1 VNGLFLKAVFAFLA
15 LPGTVAF
22 AVPLLLLTPA
32 TPRPF
37 AIWGVP
43 LIAAG
48 SFFLLWCVREFY
60 LAGRGTLA
68 PWSPPQHLVVSGL
81 YRVSRNPMYVA
92 VMLILVG
99 WAVGFRSRAL
109 TIYAIAV
116 MIAFHLRVVFGE
128 EPGLARRYGEGWVRY
143 RLSVPRWVGRR
154 WRAICSS
161 E

>member
-1 VNGLFLKAVFAFLA
+1 
-15 LPGTVAF
+15 
-22 AVPLLLLTPA
+22 
-32 TPRPF
+32 
-37 AIWGVP
+37 
-43 LIAAG
+43 
-48 SFFLLWCVREFY
+48 
-60 LAGRGTLA
+60 
-68 PWSPPQHLVVSGL
+68 
-81 YRVSRNPMYVA
+81 MYVA

>member
-1 VNGLFLKAVFAFLA
+1 MNGLFLKAVFAFLA
-15 LPGTVAF
+15 LPGMVAF

-32 TPRPF
+32 TPGPF

-60 LAGRGTLA
+60 LSGRGTLA

-128 EPGLARRYGEGWVRY
+128 EPWLARRYGEKWVRY

-154 WRAICSS
+154 
-161 E
+161 